1 MTIHIT
7 PLASAARTSETVCRT
22 TTYFSRIFLL
32 GALVAADALGV
43 VGCRPADVLTVPPP
57 AGVADPSS
65 LHSATG
71 AAALRV
77 GALDVFSTAVGGFNG
92 VASGISVVQDG
103 GLLGD
108 ELTEGDLY
116 AWQTPMDNRTLA
128 LQVGFRHALG
138 AFVTDQTYAAL
149 QKARLTALDAA
160 AALKSYG
167 GPSVRSQI
175 AEMFSVVGYAEL
187 FLAES
192 FCAGVPLG
200 TLAPSAGVV
209 HGVPLT
215 TDSLLATAALAFDS
229 ALAYAGDSTKY
240 VAQIGLAR
248 ALVGR
253 GQFAAAKAAVAGV
266 PTAFVYT
273 TARPAYPATPYASL
287 WSWLPPPGFGTRF
300 ASVADHKG
308 GNGLPYVSAH
318 DPRMPI
324 DSSHGPT
331 EIGTTLYYPLKFPL
345 DAAVTTIPLADG
357 LEARLVEAE
366 AALQA
371 NDVNGWAAALNALRA
386 DTADTHIAGLPVLTP
401 DSTTTASP
409 AQRVDVM
416 FRERGFWLYG
426 TGRRMGDLRRLVR
439 QYGRDQAAVFPTGPY
454 PLYGNPALP
463 SNAVPPT
470 YGSDVNFP
478 IQAAESANP
487 NFHGCLS
494 RTA

>member
-1 MTIHIT
+1 MTIHTT
-7 PLASAARTSETVCRT
+7 PLVSAAHTPETTCRT
-22 TTYFSRIFLL
+22 TACFSRVLLL
-32 GALVAADALGV
+32 GTFVAAYALGV

-57 AGVADPSS
+57 AGVVDPPS

-77 GALDVFSTAVGGFNG
+77 GALDIFSIAIDGFAG
-92 VASGISVVQDG
+92 LGSSISVVLDG

-108 ELTEGDLY
+108 ELTEGDPY
-116 AWQTPMDNRTLA
+116 AWLMPMDNRALA
-128 LQVGFRHALG
+128 LQVGFLQG
-138 AFVTDQTYAAL
+138 PGVFLTDQTYTAL

-160 AALKSYG
+160 IALKNYG
-167 GPSVRSQI
+167 GPSARSQV
-175 AEMFSVVGYAEL
+175 AEMLSVAGYAEL

-200 TLAPSAGVV
+200 TPAPGTGVV

-215 TDSLLATAALAFDS
+215 TDSLFATAVLAFDS
-229 ALAYAGDSTKY
+229 ALVYAGDSTQY
-240 VAQIGLAR
+240 LARVGLAR
-248 ALVGR
+248 ALMGR

-266 PTAFVYT
+266 PTAYVYS
-273 TARPAYPATPYASL
+273 TARPVYPTTPYASL
-287 WSWLPPPGFGTRF
+287 WSWLTSSGFGSRF

-308 GNGLPYVSAH
+308 ANGLPYVSAH
-318 DPRMPI
+318 DPRVPI
-324 DSSHGPT
+324 DSGQGQT
-331 EIGTTLYYPLKFPL
+331 EIGTTLYYPVKFPL
-345 DAAVTTIPLADG
+345 NASVGAIPLADG

-371 NDVNGWAAALNALRA
+371 NDVNGWTTALNALRA
-386 DTADTHIAGLPVLTP
+386 DTADTHVAGLPMLTP

-409 AQRVDVM
+409 AERVDVM

-426 TGRRMGDLRRLVR
+426 TGRRLGDLRRLVR
-439 QYGRDQAAVFPTGPY
+439 QYGRDQSTVFPTGPY
-454 PLYGNPALP
+454 PLHANPALTSKAP
-463 SNAVPPT
+463 QT

-478 IQAAESANP
+478 IQAAESGNP

-494 RTA
+494 RAA